1 MFESRFCDICGNPA
15 KTYRFGSLLC
25 DNPECLEKAQKF
37 RGGPAGHKL
46 RVVSVGSTNPI
57 KVSAVEKA
65 LEKTV
70 GNMLVTPVD
79 IESGVSN
86 QPKGFEE
93 TFKGAYNRAKGA
105 FEKVN
110 SVYGIGIE
118 AGMVELGEKK
128 LDIHICVVYNGLD
141 YSVGT
146 SQAFQ
151 IPKEISDKIAEG
163 FECGSVA
170 EETYGIK
177 DIGQK
182 NGLIGVITDD
192 NILREELCI
201 NSVVMAMIPKFRRN
215 SEIRF

>member
-1 MFESRFCDICGNPA
+1 MFESKFCDICGKPA

-25 DNPECLEKAQKF
+25 DNPECLGRAQKL

-46 RVVSVGSTNPI
+46 RVVSIGSINPV

-79 IESGVSN
+79 TESGVSN
-86 QPKGFEE
+86 QPIGFEE
-93 TFKGAYNRAKGA
+93 TFEGAYNRAKSA

-118 AGMVELGEKK
+118 AGMVEIGEKK
-128 LDIHICVVYNGLD
+128 LDIHICVVYNGID

-151 IPKEISDKIAEG
+151 IPKEISEKLNEG
-163 FECGSVA
+163 FECGKVA
-170 EETYGIK
+170 EATYGIK
-177 DIGQK
+177 DIGKK
-182 NGLIGVITDD
+182 NGLIGVLTDD

-201 NSVVMAMIPKFRRN
+201 NSVVMAMIPKYRRN

>member
-1 MFESRFCDICGNPA
+1 MFESRFCDICGKPA

-25 DNPECLEKAQKF
+25 DNPECLEEAQKL

-46 RVVSVGSTNPI
+46 RVVSVGSTNPV

-65 LEKTV
+65 IAKTV
-70 GNMLVTPVD
+70 GNMLVTPSDV
-79 IESGVSN
+79 ESGVPN
-86 QPKGFEE
+86 QPNGFEE

-118 AGMVELGEKK
+118 AGMVEIGEKK

-146 SQAFQ
+146 SQGFQ
-151 IPKEISDKIAEG
+151 IPKEISDKIDEG
-163 FECGSVA
+163 FECGSVT

-177 DIGQK
+177 NIGQK
-182 NGLIGVITDD
+182 NGLIGVLSDD

-201 NSVVMAMIPKFRRN
+201 NSVIMAMIPKFKRN